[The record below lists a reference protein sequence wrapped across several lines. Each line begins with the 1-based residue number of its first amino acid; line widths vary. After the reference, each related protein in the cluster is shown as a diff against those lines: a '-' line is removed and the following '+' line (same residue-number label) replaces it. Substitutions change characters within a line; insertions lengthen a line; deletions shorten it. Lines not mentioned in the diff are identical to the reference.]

1 MKKALLFA
9 SMGLLGLSAA
19 AQGVDPATYP
29 TKEGYTIQN
38 LWLYAAGN
46 GVDGV
51 AISDWNSLIEKSAYY
66 QKATLAARL
75 GDYVYISCSMDY
87 VTNEDGSVGTDHIGH
102 LLVVDAKTGKFVK
115 DLKLTLNGAPY
126 SGLLCC
132 NTVGTDNFGHLW
144 ITPYV
149 DPTYKID
156 DATGV
161 ATVKPIPLYMVNTET
176 GELTLIQE
184 FALED
189 VEGPEGGGRV
199 DYCDVSGDITR
210 EKARCVFMAIPNEL
224 AVVTAW
230 HSEQGSDEWDID
242 ATEDC
247 EYNVLKLEETYPADQ
262 VSWNYSPMV
271 SIVHDDEFSGEN
283 FYTDGHTTQP
293 VLYDRSGEMLG
304 NLSNHTPAKDATA
317 DEDPWV
323 GFMPGLQ
330 ANGVREFSLG
340 DQHFLAYAVAFPDG
354 TNLGGQIAIIKLDE
368 NANMDSETVV
378 PMWSVPEGKLGNN
391 KGEGRFSHAISISPV
406 MTDDNGKQAVEILIY
421 KDGNGMGMY
430 LMAEDGYV
438 TGIADA
444 VADITANGP
453 VKFFNLNGVEVD
465 QNNLTA
471 GVYVTLQGG
480 VAKKVVIK

>member
-19 AQGVDPATYP
+19 AQGVDPVQYAA
-29 TKEGYTIQN
+29 KEGYTLKN

-51 AISDWNSLIEKSAYY
+51 AINDWNELTNKMANPG
-66 QKATLAARL
+66 KATMATRL
-75 GDYVYISCSMDY
+75 GDYVYISCSQDY
-87 VTNEDGSVGTDHIGH
+87 KVGEDGATVVDHGGH
-102 LLVVDAKTGKFVK
+102 LLVLDAKTGKFVK
-115 DLKLTLNGAPY
+115 DLKLTLDGAPY
-126 SGLLCC
+126 ADLICANCIG
-132 NTVGTDNFGHLW
+132 VDDFGHLW

-149 DPTYKID
+149 SSTYSISE
-156 DATGV
+156 ATGEEV
-161 ATVKPIPLYMVNTET
+161 IKPVPLYMVNTET
-176 GELTLIQE
+176 GEMTKIYD
-184 FALED
+184 FALDEI
-189 VEGPEGGGRV
+189 EGPEGGGRV

-242 ATEDC
+242 VSEDC
-247 EYNVLKLEETYPADQ
+247 EYNVIKCEETYPADQ
-262 VSWNYSPMV
+262 VAWNYSPMV
-271 SIVHDDEFSGEN
+271 AIVGDDEFSGEN

-293 VLYDRSGEMLG
+293 VLYDKSGEMLG
-304 NLSNHTPAKDATA
+304 NLSGHTPAADATA
-317 DEDPWV
+317 DDDPWV

-330 ANGVREFSLG
+330 ANGVREFGLG
-340 DQHFLAYAVAFPDG
+340 GDRFLAYAVTFPDE
-354 TNLGGQIAIIKLDE
+354 TNLGGDIAIVKLDE
-368 NANMDSETVV
+368 NASTENAT
-378 PMWSVPEGKLGNN
+378 PLWRAPQGHLGIR
-391 KGEGRFSHAISISPV
+391 KGEGRFSHSINISPV
-406 MTDDNGKQAVEILIY
+406 MQDANGKQAVEIMVY
-421 KDGNGMGMY
+421 KDVNGIGLY
-430 LMAEDGYV
+430 LMAQDGYEGQ
-438 TGIADA
+438 GIADA